1 MRVRSQNPSHP
12 APPQQALQGVP
23 QSGRNKADAVWSTVP
38 GMLNTRASKEPKRQ
52 TAQLST
58 SREPCPL
65 TQARKPGTSS
75 GLDLTKPQDFWG
87 RRIYSFLPHQTL
99 VSFDSAIVLSR
110 EMQF

>member
-1 MRVRSQNPSHP
+1 
-12 APPQQALQGVP
+12 
-23 QSGRNKADAVWSTVP
+23 
-38 GMLNTRASKEPKRQ
+38 MLNTRASKEPKRQ
-52 TAQLST
+52 AAQLST